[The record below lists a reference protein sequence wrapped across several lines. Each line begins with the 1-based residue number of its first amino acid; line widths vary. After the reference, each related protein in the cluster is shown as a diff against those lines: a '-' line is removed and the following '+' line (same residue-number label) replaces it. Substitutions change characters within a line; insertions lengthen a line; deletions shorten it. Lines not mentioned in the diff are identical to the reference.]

1 MGKATIPVRQD
12 SKESEFLKNSKMVIR
27 TYAYNI
33 GYSAGS
39 FIFIGFATK
48 DTLEKIKNFNPHN
61 FGNDPISQVVDPAVQ
76 LMLVPERK
84 FEKIDSGGVSKP
96 IDNDILLLK
105 ENFDKESIIY
115 SVYMDPLGKIYYSE
129 SPIKI

>member
-12 SKESEFLKNSKMVIR
+12 SKESEPLKNPKMVIR

-61 FGNDPISQVVDPAVQ
+61 FGNDPILQFIDLAVQ
-76 LMLVPERK
+76 LMLVPERE
-84 FEKIDSGGVSKP
+84 FEKVDSRGVSKP
-96 IDNDILLLK
+96 IDYDISLLK
-105 ENFDKESIIY
+105 KNFDEGSIIY
-115 SVYMDPLGKIYYSE
+115 SVYMDPLGKYI
-129 SPIKI
+129 IVNRQ

>member
-1 MGKATIPVRQD
+1 MFLVISFIGGQASVFIIIDIFKGEIGSVTDWVSGLGAIFAIFAVEWQINEQRREFNEDKNAEIRVAVGKATIPVKQD
-12 SKESEFLKNSKMVIR
+12 GKESEPLKNLKMVIR

-61 FGNDPISQVVDPAVQ
+61 FGNDPIS
-76 LMLVPERK
+76 
-84 FEKIDSGGVSKP
+84 
-96 IDNDILLLK
+96 
-105 ENFDKESIIY
+105 
-115 SVYMDPLGKIYYSE
+115 
-129 SPIKI
+129 